1 MNRPCPVNVVIQPG
15 GSDGKGGFYKDSN
28 KISAFN
34 VKRGNQPQPQAPV
47 AQPVPQAVAPQAQ
60 PQAAAPQAGPAI
72 NWSQP

>member
-1 MNRPCPVNVVIQPG
+1 MNRPCPVKVVIQLC
-15 GSDGKGGFYKDSN
+15 GSDGKGGFYKDQN

-34 VKRGNQPQPQAPV
+34 FKGGNQPQPQAPV

-60 PQAAAPQAGPAI
+60 PQATAPQAGQAI